1 MRACNLL
8 GGSCFSPPLHTVAA
22 MQVSSDMCY
31 AVARVGQ
38 HPMLATSTFLLVLNL
53 GLALLLL
60 TISFSLVCLLSLSPY
75 SEILVVVTCIN
86 SLSFVLPVLSPC

>member
-1 MRACNLL
+1 
-8 GGSCFSPPLHTVAA
+8 
-22 MQVSSDMCY
+22 MCY
-31 AVARVGQ
+31 AVARVGQAALQ

-86 SLSFVLPVLSPC
+86 SLSFVLPVLHPC